1 MASSTTT
8 LSNLMSTYYSKVFLA
23 RVKLDTRYDWLA
35 TSKNLPLNSGK
46 TIIFN
51 RFSRLA
57 VQTTPLTECTTPAA
71 INMTSTQV
79 SATVQEYGGYVQVCS
94 LFELT
99 SIDVDL
105 KEHVSTI
112 AQNAAE
118 TLDELIKVE
127 LIANSTIQYSNS
139 KTNISAIAT
148 SDTLDGQD
156 IRRAFRNLKIA
167 GARAFSDGY
176 YHGLVPVSA
185 EFDLRAD
192 PEWLDAYRY
201 TDAENIRDG
210 EIGRLHGV
218 KFMDTNNEA
227 VSLTAGVTSAN
238 VYYTFIAGVDA
249 LGIINLEGQS
259 GSRVIVKTPGANDT
273 SNPLNMFSTVG
284 WHAYFVAKVLNSA
297 WVIRIA
303 SGSLA

>member
-1 MASSTTT
+1 
-8 LSNLMSTYYSKVFLA
+8 MSTYYSKVFLA

-46 TIIFN
+46 TVIFN

-57 VQTTPLTECTTPAA
+57 VQTTPLTECTTPTA

-139 KTNISAIAT
+139 KTNITAIAT

-227 VSLTAGVTSAN
+227 VSLTAGVASAN

-297 WVIRIA
+297 WIIRIA